1 MALNAYK
8 KFKKTILLIQFA
20 VLFLTNSCSSLSKSQ
35 IINSKKTEAISILEL
50 KILNNG
56 EEEKSNSGVFGE
68 CHLVFDSDNG
78 NVKSSNSDD
87 YSFYIIKTK
96 PGIVKIKALKCS
108 NWIVYFKNRHLN
120 LGDLEFIAKSDYI
133 NYLGNLVIN
142 YEPRGFGFLDIF
154 ALGGIISDS
163 KASFDIKIYD
173 NTEKSVKFLKEYY
186 SELKNRNIVKSIIH
200 NRKNTKAKL
209 KDLEEREKIKSK
221 NIINKN
227 EFKIENDPKNFDQ
240 NNQGNQGF
248 NPQNT
253 SPNFNENNYN
263 NSNGYQQN
271 PSNINNNQPNPSNVN
286 SYQQNQP
293 NQINPNNYQQN
304 QSTPNFYQQNKIKT
318 DSYQQPNSQ
327 SSYSPYPND
336 NKISQYP
343 NQNYEPRSSSAIVP
357 VISQETQQNISS
369 QPRAI
374 NSNPISIS
382 DEKIAEDISS
392 EQINKKTNSNNNKII
407 GQIIRRN
414 RNLRE
419 NSNTQPVNN
428 PPISNSTI
436 QESSSPISR
445 FRPND
450 VQ

>member
-1 MALNAYK
+1 MIIALNAYK

-87 YSFYIIKTK
+87 YSFYVIKTK
-96 PGIVKIKALKCS
+96 PGIVRIKALKCS

-154 ALGGIISDS
+154 GLGGIISDS

-173 NTEKSVKFLKEYY
+173 NTEKSVKFLKEHY

-209 KDLEEREKIKSK
+209 KDLEEREKMKSK

-248 NPQNT
+248 NQQNT

-263 NSNGYQQN
+263 NSSSYQQN
-271 PSNINNNQPNPSNVN
+271 PSNIN
-286 SYQQNQP
+286 SYQQNQQNP
-293 NQINPNNYQQN
+293 INPNNYQQN
-304 QSTPNFYQQNKIKT
+304 QIKT

-382 DEKIAEDISS
+382 DEKIAEDMSG
-392 EQINKKTNSNNNKII
+392 EQINKKTNSTNNKII

-414 RNLRE
+414 KNLRE
-419 NSNTQPVNN
+419 NSNTQPVNT

-445 FRPND
+445 FRPSD

>member
-1 MALNAYK
+1 MVLNAYK

-20 VLFLTNSCSSLSKSQ
+20 VLFFTNSCSSLSKSQ

-56 EEEKSNSGVFGE
+56 EEEKSNSGIFGE

-78 NVKSSNSDD
+78 SVKSSNNND
-87 YSFYIIKTK
+87 YSFYVIKTK

-142 YEPRGFGFLDIF
+142 YEPRGFGLLDIF

-209 KDLEEREKIKSK
+209 KDLEEREKMKSK

-227 EFKIENDPKNFDQ
+227 EFKIENDTKNFEQ

-248 NPQNT
+248 NQQNT
-253 SPNFNENNYN
+253 NPTFNENNYN

-271 PSNINNNQPNPSNVN
+271 PSNINSYQQNQANPN
-286 SYQQNQP
+286 SYQQNQS
-293 NQINPNNYQQN
+293 N
-304 QSTPNFYQQNKIKT
+304 PNFYQQNQIKT

-327 SSYSPYPND
+327 PSYPNYRND

-392 EQINKKTNSNNNKII
+392 EQINKKTNSTNDKII
-407 GQIIRRN
+407 GRIIRRN
-414 RNLRE
+414 KNLRE